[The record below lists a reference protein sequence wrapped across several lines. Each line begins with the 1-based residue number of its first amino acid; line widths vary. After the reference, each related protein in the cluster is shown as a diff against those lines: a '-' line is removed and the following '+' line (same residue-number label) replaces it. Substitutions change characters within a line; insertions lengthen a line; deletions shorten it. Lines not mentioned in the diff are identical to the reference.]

1 MRTNI
6 FTAVTNRNVFGF
18 GQDRVVSLWI
28 DSCVRARQHL
38 HVRHASRRA
47 VGIVRAAKRRVY
59 VTAAAATTQ
68 APKAMAMC
76 LAITGP
82 QWQPVRLTSPVL
94 VTTA

>member
-1 MRTNI
+1 MRTNN
-6 FTAVTNRNVFGF
+6 FTSATNRNVFGF
-18 GQDRVVSLWI
+18 GQDRVVVSLWTG
-28 DSCVRARQHL
+28 SCASAAQHL
-38 HVRHASRRA
+38 HDRHASRRS
-47 VGIVRAAKRRVY
+47 VIRALKRRLY
-59 VTAAAATTQ
+59 AIAAVASA

>member
-18 GQDRVVSLWI
+18 GQGRVVSLWVG
-28 DSCVRARQHL
+28 SCASAAQHL

-47 VGIVRAAKRRVY
+47 RDIVRALKRRVN
-59 VTAAAATTQ
+59 VTAAAASA
-68 APKAMAMC
+68 APKAMLMC

>member
-28 DSCVRARQHL
+28 DSCASAAQHL

-47 VGIVRAAKRRVY
+47 VGIVRALKRRVY
-59 VTAAAATTQ
+59 VTAAAASA